1 MKSSNVIAALIVGVL
16 IYGLAMGT
24 TYPLLGVVLS
34 HQVTGTLNGLNA
46 GATGLG
52 LLLGVLAMPSVS
64 RRIGTGMT
72 MLIGVATMAT
82 SLTALALT
90 RDFWLIFAARL
101 ALGVGANFMF
111 VIVETALNVFSPSDR
126 RGRIMGLYSAAV
138 AFGFVTGPAIV
149 AAAPDAPLPVLLGCA
164 VVAALALLPL
174 NRVRRPIDAEV
185 RPAPARRMGS
195 AVLAFP
201 FPFAILFIA
210 SAVDAVAISLLPF
223 ITLDQGFP
231 ITQGALFVTVFHIGL
246 LAGQPLVGTALD
258 VVGRQRTVVVCCAL
272 SLACTLLLAF
282 SGQFTFWAAAGIM
295 FVWGGANYGLYTAG
309 LALIGAVHRRKLDN
323 RHRRLCGRLCRR
335 FNLCAPDRW
344 ERDRSNRRNGLL
356 PTDRGHLSSGCTRRF
371 YCVPT
376 SRANGIDREPEFY
389 RVGGGVELPI
399 GGEVTS

>member
-1 MKSSNVIAALIVGVL
+1 MKSSNVISALIAGVL

-52 LLLGVLAMPSVS
+52 LLLGVLALPSVS

-111 VIVETALNVFSPSDR
+111 VIVETALNVFSPPDR

-138 AFGFVTGPAIV
+138 AFGFVTGPAVV

-174 NRVRRPIDAEV
+174 SRVRRRIDAEV
-185 RPAPARRMGS
+185 RTAPARRMGS

-210 SAVDAVAISLLPF
+210 SAIDAVAISLLPI

-231 ITQGALFVTVFHIGL
+231 ITKGALFVTVFHIGL

-309 LALIGAVHRRKLDN
+309 LALIGDRFTGESLTVATAAFAAVYAVASTL
-323 RHRRLCGRLCRR
+323 
-335 FNLCAPDRW
+335 APLAAGSATDLI
-344 ERDRSNRRNGLL
+344 GATGFYLL
-356 PTDRGHLSSGCTRRF
+356 IAGIYLAAVLVGSIAFRPLAPT
-371 YCVPT
+371 
-376 SRANGIDREPEFY
+376 A
-389 RVGGGVELPI
+389 
-399 GGEVTS
+399 

>member
-1 MKSSNVIAALIVGVL
+1 MKPNNVIAALIAGVL

-34 HQVTGTLNGLNA
+34 HKVTGTLNGLNA

-164 VVAALALLPL
+164 GVAALALLPL
-174 NRVRRPIDAEV
+174 SRVRRPIDAEV
-185 RPAPARRMGS
+185 RTAPARRMGS

-210 SAVDAVAISLLPF
+210 SAIDAVAISLLPI

-231 ITQGALFVTVFHIGL
+231 ITEGALFVTVFHIGL

-309 LALIGAVHRRKLDN
+309 LALIGDRFTGESLTIATAAFAAVYAVAST
-323 RHRRLCGRLCRR
+323 
-335 FNLCAPDRW
+335 FAPLTAGSATDLI
-344 ERDRSNRRNGLL
+344 GATGFYLL
-356 PTDRGHLSSGCTRRF
+356 IAGIYLAAVLVGSIAFQPLEPT
-371 YCVPT
+371 V
-376 SRANGIDREPEFY
+376 
-389 RVGGGVELPI
+389 
-399 GGEVTS
+399 